1 MNDGAGESSLLVP
14 RHEPDSAVGT
24 RPCPDDFRCSIAA
37 AVVYDDELVVK
48 IEWLQGILHLPH
60 QTLDVSRLVQG
71 GHNQSKFFFRK
82 ILHPGLVHGWQSK
95 REMAFTSASVVSTGR
110 PVVAGTLFDSRMSP
124 SATRI
129 NTGKSHD
136 SLPRSI
142 PAQFFAQ
149 SVAGRC
155 PRWTVPRPSDEEQM
169 CAVQE
174 RLGGSCA

>member
-1 MNDGAGESSLLVP
+1 MNDGAGESSLVVP

-71 GHNQSKFFFRK
+71 GHNQSEFFFRK

-110 PVVAGTLFDSRMSP
+110 PVVAGTLFDFENVPQRD
-124 SATRI
+124 TDQY
-129 NTGKSHD
+129 GGV
-136 SLPRSI
+136 PR
-142 PAQFFAQ
+142 FAPTLDPCAILCTI
-149 SVAGRC
+149 SC
-155 PRWTVPRPSDEEQM
+155 WTVSTVDGPTTVR
-169 CAVQE
+169 
-174 RLGGSCA
+174 